1 MEQKKKEDHT
11 MPQKWYIVHTYSGY
25 ENKVKTSLE
34 ERTRKFEEEK
44 ERQGEQDIRGHYI
57 SEILV
62 PTETVI
68 ELVKGKKKTS
78 SRKIF
83 PGYILVK
90 MDLNNETWHLVKDTP
105 KVTGFA
111 GSRTQPTPLAD
122 EEAAEIITQITEGAF
137 TPKPKVTFDEGE
149 NVRVIDGPFTN
160 FVGTIEEVK
169 TDKRKARVLISIF
182 GRATPIELDFI
193 QIERN

>member
-1 MEQKKKEDHT
+1 

-25 ENKVKTSLE
+25 ENKVKASLE
-34 ERTRKFEEEK
+34 ERTRKFEDEK
-44 ERQGEQDIRGHYI
+44 ERQKEQNVRGHYI
-57 SEILV
+57 SEVLV

-68 ELVKGKKKTS
+68 ELVKGRKKTS

-90 MDLNNETWHLVKDTP
+90 MDLNEETWHLVKDTP
-105 KVTGFA
+105 QVTGFA
-111 GSRTQPTPLAD
+111 GSRTQPTPLTD
-122 EEAAEIITQITEGAF
+122 EEAEDIITQITEGAF

-149 NVRVIDGPFTN
+149 SVRVIDGPFTN
-160 FVGTIEEVK
+160 FVGTVQEVK
-169 TDKRKARVLISIF
+169 TDKRKVKVLISIF

>member
-1 MEQKKKEDHT
+1 MA
-11 MPQKWYIVHTYSGY
+11 QKWYIVHTYSGY
-25 ENKVKTSLE
+25 ENKVKASLE
-34 ERTRKFEEEK
+34 ERIRKFEEEK
-44 ERQGEQDIRGHYI
+44 ERQGEKDVQGKFI
-57 SEILV
+57 SEIMV

-90 MDLNNETWHLVKDTP
+90 MDLNDESWHVVKDTP

-111 GSRTQPTPLAD
+111 GNRTQPTPLSDKEAD
-122 EEAAEIITQITEGAF
+122 ELITQITEGAY
-137 TPKPKVTFDEGE
+137 TPKPKVSFDEGE
-149 NVRVIDGPFTN
+149 SVRVIDGPFTN
-160 FVGTIEEVK
+160 FVGTVQEAKQDKKKVK
-169 TDKRKARVLISIF
+169 VLISIF

>member
-1 MEQKKKEDHT
+1 MKEGPQ
-11 MPQKWYIVHTYSGY
+11 MAQKWYIVHTYSGY
-25 ENKVKTSLE
+25 ENKVKASLE

-44 ERQGEQDIRGHYI
+44 ERQGEQNVHGKYI
-57 SEILV
+57 SEIMV

-83 PGYILVK
+83 PGYILIK
-90 MDLNNETWHLVKDTP
+90 MELNDESWHVVKDTP

-122 EEAAEIITQITEGAF
+122 KEAEELITQITEGAY
-137 TPKPKVTFDEGE
+137 TPKPKVSFDEGE
-149 NVRVIDGPFTN
+149 SVRVIDGPFTN
-160 FVGTIEEVK
+160 FVGTIQEANPDKNKVK
-169 TDKRKARVLISIF
+169 VLISIF

>member
-1 MEQKKKEDHT
+1 MS
-11 MPQKWYIVHTYSGY
+11 QKWYIVHTYSGY
-25 ENKVKTSLE
+25 ENKVKASLE
-34 ERTRKFEEEK
+34 ERIKKFEEEK
-44 ERQGEQDIRGHYI
+44 ERQGEKDVQGKYI
-57 SEILV
+57 AEILV

-68 ELVKGKKKTS
+68 ELAKGKKKTS

-90 MDLNNETWHLVKDTP
+90 MELNDETWHVVKDTS

-111 GSRTQPTPLAD
+111 GSRTQPTPLSDKEA
-122 EEAAEIITQITEGAF
+122 EELITQITEGAY
-137 TPKPKVTFDEGE
+137 TPKPKVSFGEGE

-160 FVGTIEEVK
+160 FVGTVQEVRP
-169 TDKRKARVLISIF
+169 DKRKVKVLISIF

>member
-1 MEQKKKEDHT
+1 MA
-11 MPQKWYIVHTYSGY
+11 QKWYVVHTYSGY
-25 ENKVKTSLE
+25 ENKVKASLE
-34 ERTRKFEEEK
+34 DRIRKFEQEKETEEEK
-44 ERQGEQDIRGHYI
+44 DASGRYFSQ
-57 SEILV
+57 ILV
-62 PTETVI
+62 PTETVL

-83 PGYILVK
+83 PGYILVE
-90 MDLNNETWHLVKDTP
+90 MELNDETWHVVKDTP

-111 GSRTQPTPLAD
+111 GSRTHPTPLSD
-122 EEAAEIITQITEGAF
+122 QEAEEIIAQITEGAH
-137 TPKPKVTFDEGE
+137 TPKPKVTFSEGE

-160 FVGTIEEVK
+160 FVGTVEEVRH
-169 TDKRKARVLISIF
+169 DKRKVKVLISIF

>member
-1 MEQKKKEDHT
+1 MSH
-11 MPQKWYIVHTYSGY
+11 KWYIVHTYSGY
-25 ENKVKTSLE
+25 ENKVKASLE
-34 ERTRKFEEEK
+34 ERIRKFEEEK
-44 ERQGEQDIRGHYI
+44 ARRGEKDVQGKYI

-78 SRKIF
+78 TRKIF

-90 MDLNNETWHLVKDTP
+90 MELNDESWHVVKDTP
-105 KVTGFA
+105 KITGFA
-111 GSRTQPTPLAD
+111 GSRTQPTPLSD
-122 EEAAEIITQITEGAF
+122 KEAETLITQITEGAY

-160 FVGTIEEVK
+160 FVGTVEEVK
-169 TDKRKARVLISIF
+169 PDKRKVKVLISIF

>member
-1 MEQKKKEDHT
+1 MK
-11 MPQKWYIVHTYSGY
+11 QKWYIIHTYSGY
-25 ENKVKTSLE
+25 ENKVKASLE
-34 ERTRKFEEEK
+34 ERIRKFEEEK
-44 ERQGEQDIRGHYI
+44 ERHGEQDAQGKYI

-62 PTETVI
+62 PTETVM

-90 MDLNNETWHLVKDTP
+90 MMLNDETWHVVKDTP

-111 GSRTQPTPLAD
+111 GGRVQPAALS
-122 EEAAEIITQITEGAF
+122 EKEAEKIITQITEGAY
-137 TPKPKVTFDEGE
+137 TAKPKVSFGEGE
-149 NVRVIDGPFTN
+149 SVRVIDGPFTN
-160 FVGTIEEVK
+160 FVGTIQEVRP
-169 TDKRKARVLISIF
+169 DKRKVKVLISIF

-193 QIERN
+193 QVERN

>member
-1 MEQKKKEDHT
+1 MS
-11 MPQKWYIVHTYSGY
+11 QKWYIVHTYSGY
-25 ENKVKTSLE
+25 ENKVKASLE
-34 ERTRKFEEEK
+34 ERIRKFEEEK
-44 ERQGEQDIRGHYI
+44 ERQGEKDVHGKYI

-62 PTETVI
+62 PTETVV

-90 MDLNNETWHLVKDTP
+90 MDLNDESWHVVKDTP
-105 KVTGFA
+105 KITGFA
-111 GSRTQPTPLAD
+111 GSRTQPTPLSD
-122 EEAAEIITQITEGAF
+122 EEAQTLITQITEGAY

-149 NVRVIDGPFTN
+149 NVRVIDGPFIN
-160 FVGTIEEVK
+160 FVGTVQEVK
-169 TDKRKARVLISIF
+169 ADKRKVKVLISIF
-182 GRATPIELDFI
+182 GRSTPIELDFI

>member
-1 MEQKKKEDHT
+1 

-34 ERTRKFEEEK
+34 ERIRKFEAEK
-44 ERQGEQDIRGHYI
+44 ERQGEKDVHGKYI

-62 PTETVI
+62 PTETVV

-83 PGYILVK
+83 PGYILIK
-90 MDLNNETWHLVKDTP
+90 MDLNDESWHVVKDTP
-105 KVTGFA
+105 KITGFA
-111 GSRTQPTPLAD
+111 GSRTQPAALSD
-122 EEAAEIITQITEGAF
+122 EEAQTLITQITEGAY

-149 NVRVIDGPFTN
+149 SVRVIDGPFTN
-160 FVGTIEEVK
+160 FVGTVQEVK
-169 TDKRKARVLISIF
+169 PDKRKAKILISIF

>member
-1 MEQKKKEDHT
+1 MT
-11 MPQKWYIVHTYSGY
+11 QKWYIVHTYSGY

-34 ERTRKFEEEK
+34 ERIKKFEEEK
-44 ERQGEQDIRGHYI
+44 SRQREGDKRGNYF

-62 PTETVI
+62 PMEKVI

-90 MDLNNETWHLVKDTP
+90 MELNDETWHVVKDTP

-111 GSRTQPTPLAD
+111 GNRLHPTPLSDKEA
-122 EEAAEIITQITEGAF
+122 EELIAQITEGAYI
-137 TPKPKVTFDEGE
+137 PKPKISFNEGE
-149 NVRVIDGPFTN
+149 NVRVVDGPFTN
-160 FVGTIEEVK
+160 FVGTIQEVRS
-169 TDKRKARVLISIF
+169 DKRKAKVLISIF

-193 QIERN
+193 QIEHN

>member
-1 MEQKKKEDHT
+1 MAQN
-11 MPQKWYIVHTYSGY
+11 WYIVHTYSGY
-25 ENKVKTSLE
+25 ENKVKTTLE
-34 ERTRKFEEEK
+34 ERIRRFEEQK
-44 ERQGEQDIRGHYI
+44 ERAGEKDVRGTFI

-78 SRKIF
+78 TRKIF

-90 MDLNNETWHLVKDTP
+90 MELNDETWHLLQDTP

-111 GSRTQPTPLAD
+111 GSRTNPTPLS
-122 EEAAEIITQITEGAF
+122 EKEAENLITQITEGAYA
-137 TPKPKVTFDEGE
+137 PKPKVTFDEGAS
-149 NVRVIDGPFTN
+149 VRVIDGPFTN
-160 FVGTIEEVK
+160 FVGTVEEVRA
-169 TDKRKARVLISIF
+169 DKRKVKVLISIF

-193 QIERN
+193 QIEHN